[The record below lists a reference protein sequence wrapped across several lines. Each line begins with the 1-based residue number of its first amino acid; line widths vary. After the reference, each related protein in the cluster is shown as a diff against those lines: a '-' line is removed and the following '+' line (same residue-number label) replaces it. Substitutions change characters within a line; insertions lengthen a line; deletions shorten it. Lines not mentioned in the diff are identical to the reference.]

1 MVRGMA
7 STQVGLW
14 IDNTRAVIVFAKSLT
29 AHLVESR
36 LQPAIRYYDN
46 VINVLGTPGSVLIM
60 GPGDTKN
67 ELQERME
74 QASRWRGWDVRIE
87 PSASTSNRA
96 ILAELAERL
105 QPE

>member
-46 VINVLGTPGSVLIM
+46 VINVLGTPGSALIM

-74 QASRWRGWDVRIE
+74 QASRWRGWG
-87 PSASTSNRA
+87 TH
-96 ILAELAERL
+96 
-105 QPE
+105 

>member
-1 MVRGMA
+1 MNEGMA
-7 STQVGLW
+7 SVQVGLW
-14 IDNTRAVIVFAKSLT
+14 IDATRAVIVFAKSLT

-36 LQPAIRYYDN
+36 LIAPGRYYDN
-46 VINVLGTPGSVLIM
+46 VINALGTPGPVLIM

-74 QASRWRGWDVRIE
+74 QASRWREWDVRIE
-87 PSASTSNRA
+87 PSSSTSNRA

-105 QPE
+105 QPQ

>member
-1 MVRGMA
+1 MTSA
-7 STQVGLW
+7 QVGLW
-14 IDNTRAVIVFAKSLT
+14 IDPTRAVIVFAKSMT

-36 LQPAIRYYDN
+36 LQTAVRYYDN
-46 VINVLGTPGSVLIM
+46 VINVLGSPKPVLIM

-74 QASRWRGWDVRIE
+74 QSSHWRGWNVRIE
-87 PSASTSNRA
+87 PSSSTRNRE

-105 QPE
+105 QPD